1 LLNEQSFI
9 VMEDILKFDT
19 IKEYNAFNNQE
30 TLHPL
35 VSIVDLSNADPRQYR
50 RMSYNFYTIFLKE
63 IKCGDLRY
71 GCNYYDYEEGTLIF
85 LAPGQVIGENKDG
98 SYQPQ
103 GHALVFHAD
112 FILGTSLGK
121 QMHDYA
127 FFSYEVNE
135 ALHLSSHERDTI
147 KDVFAK
153 IDYEL
158 NQNIDKHTK
167 NLVISNIELFLNYC
181 VRFYDRQFITR
192 AKANQG
198 ILTRFENQLNEYFSS
213 QKAGKMGLP
222 SVGYFA
228 EQLYLSPNY
237 FGDMI
242 KKETGK
248 SPQEHIQLK
257 LISTAKERIFD
268 PAKSLAEIAYE
279 LGFKHPQHFSR
290 MFKESTGVSPSD
302 YRNMN

>member
-1 LLNEQSFI
+1 
-9 VMEDILKFDT
+9 MEDILKFET
-19 IKEYNAFNNQE
+19 IKQYNAFNKQE

-35 VSIVDLSNADPRQYR
+35 VSMIDLSKADPRQSR
-50 RMSYNFYTIFLKE
+50 RMSYNFYTVFLKE

-85 LAPGQVIGENKDG
+85 LAPGQVIGENRDDF
-98 SYQPQ
+98 YQPQ
-103 GHALVFHAD
+103 GHALVFHSD

-121 QMHDYA
+121 KIHDYA
-127 FFSYEVNE
+127 FFSYDVNE
-135 ALHLSSHERDTI
+135 ALHLSTQERDII
-147 KDVFAK
+147 KDIFAK
-153 IDYEL
+153 IAYEL
-158 NQNIDKHTK
+158 KQNIDKHTK

-181 VRFYDRQFITR
+181 IRFYDRQFITR
-192 AKANQG
+192 TKANQG
-198 ILTRFENQLNEYFSS
+198 ILTRFENTLNEYFISN
-213 QKAGKMGLP
+213 KASKMGLP
-222 SVGYFA
+222 SVGYLA
-228 EQLYLSPNY
+228 EQLHLSPNY

-242 KKETGK
+242 KRETGK

-268 PAKSLAEIAYE
+268 PSKSLAEVAYE

-290 MFKESTGVSPSD
+290 MFKETTGVTPSE

>member
-1 LLNEQSFI
+1 
-9 VMEDILKFDT
+9 MENVLKFET
-19 IKEYNAFNNQE
+19 IKQYNAFNKQD

-35 VSIVDLSNADPRQYR
+35 VSMIDLSKAEPRQYR

-63 IKCGDLRY
+63 INCGDLRY

-85 LAPGQVIGENKDG
+85 LAPGQVIGENRNEF
-98 SYQPQ
+98 YQPQ
-103 GHALVFHAD
+103 GQALVFHPD
-112 FILGTSLGK
+112 FILGTSLGRHI
-121 QMHDYA
+121 QDYG

-135 ALHLSSHERDTI
+135 ALHLSSHEKEII
-147 KDVFAK
+147 KDCFSK
-153 IDYEL
+153 INFEL
-158 NQNIDKHTK
+158 RQNIDKHTR

-181 VRFYDRQFITR
+181 IRFYDRQFITR
-192 AKANQG
+192 TKANQG
-198 ILTRFENQLNEYFSS
+198 ILTRFENLLNDYFDSD
-213 QKAGKMGLP
+213 KAGKLGLP
-222 SVGYFA
+222 SVAYCA
-228 EQLYLSPNY
+228 EQLYISPNY

-248 SPQEHIQLK
+248 SPQVHIQLK

-290 MFKESTGVSPSD
+290 MFKKSTGVAPNE
-302 YRNMN
+302 YRNLN

>member
-1 LLNEQSFI
+1 
-9 VMEDILKFDT
+9 MENILKFET
-19 IKEYNAFNNQE
+19 VKQYNAFNNQD

-35 VSIVDLSNADPRQYR
+35 VSMIDLSRADPRQYR

-85 LAPGQVIGENKDG
+85 LAPGQVIGENKED
-98 SYQPQ
+98 SYQPK
-103 GHALVFHAD
+103 GRALVFHAD
-112 FILGTSLGK
+112 FILGTSLGRRI
-121 QMHDYA
+121 HDYA

-135 ALHLSSHERDTI
+135 ALHLSSHERDII
-147 KDVFAK
+147 KDIFAK
-153 IDYEL
+153 IDDEL
-158 NQNIDKHTK
+158 RQNIDKHTE

-181 VRFYDRQFITR
+181 TRFYDRQFITR
-192 AKANQG
+192 SKANQG
-198 ILTRFENQLNEYFSS
+198 ILTRFENTLNEYFKSNQPS
-213 QKAGKMGLP
+213 KLGLP

-268 PAKSLAEIAYE
+268 PSKSLAEIAYE

-290 MFKESTGVSPSD
+290 MFKETTGVSPSE
-302 YRNMN
+302 YRSMN

>member
-1 LLNEQSFI
+1 
-9 VMEDILKFDT
+9 MEDVLKFET
-19 IKEYNAFNNQE
+19 IKQYNAFNNQD

-35 VSIVDLSNADPRQYR
+35 VSMIDLSQADPRQYR

-85 LAPGQVIGENKDG
+85 LAPGQVIGENGEDY
-98 SYQPQ
+98 YQPQ
-103 GHALVFHAD
+103 GQALVFHPD

-121 QMHDYA
+121 RIHDYA

-135 ALHLSSHERDTI
+135 ALHLSSHERDII
-147 KDVFAK
+147 KDIFTKVK
-153 IDYEL
+153 YEL
-158 NQNIDKHTK
+158 EQNIDKHTES
-167 NLVISNIELFLNYC
+167 LVISNIELFLNYC
-181 VRFYDRQFITR
+181 TRFYDRQFITR
-192 AKANQG
+192 TKANQG
-198 ILTRFENQLNEYFSS
+198 LLTRFENTLNEYFNST
-213 QKAGKMGLP
+213 KASKMGLP

-268 PAKSLAEIAYE
+268 PAISLAEIAYE

-290 MFKESTGVSPSD
+290 MFKETTGVTPSE
-302 YRNMN
+302 YRNLN

>member
-1 LLNEQSFI
+1 
-9 VMEDILKFDT
+9 MEEVLKFET
-19 IKEYNAFNNQE
+19 IKQYNIFNNQD

-35 VSIVDLSNADPRQYR
+35 VSMIDLSNADPRKYR

-85 LAPGQVIGENKDG
+85 LAPGQVIGENRDAF
-98 SYQPQ
+98 YQPQ
-103 GHALVFHAD
+103 GQALVFHAD
-112 FILGTSLGK
+112 LILGTSLGK
-121 QMHDYA
+121 RIHDYA

-135 ALHLSSHERDTI
+135 ALHLSSQERDTI
-147 KDVFAK
+147 KDIFAK
-153 IDYEL
+153 IDHEL
-158 NQNIDKHTK
+158 KQNIDKHTE
-167 NLVISNIELFLNYC
+167 NLVVSNIELFLNYC
-181 VRFYDRQFITR
+181 IRFYDRQFITR
-192 AKANQG
+192 TKANQG
-198 ILTRFENQLNEYFSS
+198 LLTRFENRLNEYFDSN
-213 QKAGKMGLP
+213 KASKLGLP

-228 EQLYLSPNY
+228 EQLHLSSNY

-290 MFKESTGVSPSD
+290 MFKETTGVSPSE
-302 YRNMN
+302 YRNLN

>member
-1 LLNEQSFI
+1 
-9 VMEDILKFDT
+9 MEDILKFET
-19 IKEYNAFNNQE
+19 IKQYNEFNKHD

-35 VSIVDLSNADPRQYR
+35 VSMIDLSKADPRQGR
-50 RMSYNFYTIFLKE
+50 RMSYNFYTVFLKE

-85 LAPGQVIGENKDG
+85 LAPGQVIGDNRDEF
-98 SYQPQ
+98 YQPQ
-103 GHALVFHAD
+103 GQALVFHPD
-112 FILGTSLGK
+112 FILGTSLGRHI
-121 QMHDYA
+121 HDYV
-127 FFSYEVNE
+127 FFSYDVNE
-135 ALHLSSHERDTI
+135 ALHLSSREREI
-147 KDVFAK
+147 VKDCFAK

-158 NQNIDKHTK
+158 KQNIDNHTK

-181 VRFYDRQFITR
+181 IRFYDRQFITR

-198 ILTRFENQLNEYFSS
+198 ILTRFEILLNEYFNSGN
-213 QKAGKMGLP
+213 AGKMGLP
-222 SVGYFA
+222 SVAYFA
-228 EQLYLSPNY
+228 EQLYLSANY

-257 LISTAKERIFD
+257 LINTAKERIFD

-279 LGFKHPQHFSR
+279 LGFKHPQHFTR
-290 MFKESTGVSPSD
+290 MFKETTGVTPSE
-302 YRNMN
+302 YRNLN